1 MLINFWDRTALGL
14 AALPIMKDLHLSHAQ
29 FGLLGSS
36 FFALFALSAYF
47 VGWLTD
53 RLATKW
59 LIASMA
65 LVWAVAQAVM
75 AGAAGLPQALASR
88 ILLGAG
94 EGAALPTSLYAA
106 FSWFPN
112 DRRSLVSAAVTVG
125 VPLGV
130 ASGALVITWAIAAL
144 GWHAAFASLSAASLL
159 WCVAWSTLHPQRT
172 TDWRDRG
179 GGSRQ
184 GARPWFEW
192 NTPLLGA
199 ILAAF
204 AVQWVGALAST
215 WFPAALQIALGLTSS
230 AAGVAIG
237 SAWALQI
244 PALLLAG
251 WISSLRRRKQSA
263 ELALAIPAIL
273 SIALSGVAMIG
284 MGASA
289 ATGASLALM
298 ILCVVSLA
306 VAIACLPPLV
316 GDVTPRGRLGI
327 ALGSYIAVS
336 SLGGLVGPSVFGAL
350 VDASG
355 VGPHAYRV
363 ALVASGIIITLT
375 APVAFMLTRMKRVAC
390 YVE

>member
-1 MLINFWDRTALGL
+1 MR
-14 AALPIMKDLHLSHAQ
+14 DLHLSHAQ

-75 AGAAGLPQALASR
+75 AGAFGFPQALASR
-88 ILLGAG
+88 VLLGAG

-112 DRRSLVSAAVTVG
+112 DRRALVSAAVTVG

-130 ASGALVITWAIAAL
+130 ASGALVITWAVAAL

-159 WCVAWSTLHPQRT
+159 WCVAWSVLHPQRESHPLP
-172 TDWRDRG
+172 DDRS
-179 GGSRQ
+179 GSSQ
-184 GARPWFEW
+184 GARPWSGW
-192 NTPLLGA
+192 SAPLLGT
-199 ILAAF
+199 IVAAL

-215 WFPAALQIALGLTSS
+215 WFPAALQTAFGLTPT
-230 AAGVAIG
+230 AAGTAI
-237 SAWALQI
+237 SAAWALQI

-251 WISSLRRRKQSA
+251 WLSSLRRRKQSA
-263 ELALAIPAIL
+263 DLSLAVPAIL
-273 SIALSGVAMIG
+273 SVALSGVAMVG
-284 MGASA
+284 MGASTM
-289 ATGASLALM
+289 TGASLVLM

-306 VAIACLPPLV
+306 VALACLPPLV
-316 GDVTPRGRLGI
+316 GDVTPRGSLGI

-336 SLGGLVGPSVFGAL
+336 SFGGLLGPFVFGEI
-350 VDASG
+350 VDAAG
-355 VGPHAYRV
+355 LGPDAYRL
-363 ALVASGIIITLT
+363 ALVASGIVVALM
-375 APVAFMLTRMKRVAC
+375 APIAFVLTRMKRTVS
-390 YVE
+390 YLE